1 MKLCPDSE
9 IAFVNFESLK
19 SCYCETTFSDSSD
32 SFISKLPGD
41 GTKHMSYLHPFSLV
55 LNCSKFILLTT

>member
-9 IAFVNFESLK
+9 IAFVNCESLK
-19 SCYCETTFSDSSD
+19 SYYCETTFSDSSD
-32 SFISKLPGD
+32 SFIPKLPGD

-55 LNCSKFILLTT
+55 LNCSFILLST